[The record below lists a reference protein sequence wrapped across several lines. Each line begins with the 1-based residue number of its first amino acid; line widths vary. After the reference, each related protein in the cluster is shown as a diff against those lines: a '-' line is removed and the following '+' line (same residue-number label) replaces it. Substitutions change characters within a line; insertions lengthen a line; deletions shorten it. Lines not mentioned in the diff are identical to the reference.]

1 MRTRFSIVST
11 RRYSRSERKQP
22 PAGGNTVNDG
32 SAGLGY
38 AIGVGTAAGVDP
50 ARFKAFEAGGFVDEF
65 DEFARLFRAGH
76 GRGDGGAAGVDGDA
90 VAPGSSHRQG
100 ATPSTTGVP
109 AWAMRLASE
118 PPPASTQPASKPSRR
133 AASLMSSTSS
143 RVFSVQGMAGETE
156 ARRASTVMPSPQF
169 MAASLIG

>member
-1 MRTRFSIVST
+1 M
-11 RRYSRSERKQP
+11 EAA
-22 PAGGNTVNDG
+22 AGRGNTVNDG

-50 ARFKAFEAGGFVDEF
+50 ARFKAFEAGGFE
-65 DEFARLFRAGH
+65 A
-76 GRGDGGAAGVDGDA
+76 
-90 VAPGSSHRQG
+90 
-100 ATPSTTGVP
+100 
-109 AWAMRLASE
+109 
-118 PPPASTQPASKPSRR
+118 
-133 AASLMSSTSS
+133 LMSSTSS

>member
-90 VAPGSSHRQG
+90 VAPVHGGELDRVGGVRVLTPPYHTTHR
-100 ATPSTTGVP
+100 TDP
-109 AWAMRLASE
+109 
-118 PPPASTQPASKPSRR
+118 
-133 AASLMSSTSS
+133 
-143 RVFSVQGMAGETE
+143 
-156 ARRASTVMPSPQF
+156 
-169 MAASLIG
+169 

>member
-50 ARFKAFEAGGFVDEF
+50 ARFKAFEAG
-65 DEFARLFRAGH
+65 
-76 GRGDGGAAGVDGDA
+76 VDGDA
-90 VAPGSSHRQG
+90 LAPVHGGELDRVGGVRVLTPPYHTTHR
-100 ATPSTTGVP
+100 TDP
-109 AWAMRLASE
+109 
-118 PPPASTQPASKPSRR
+118 
-133 AASLMSSTSS
+133 
-143 RVFSVQGMAGETE
+143 
-156 ARRASTVMPSPQF
+156 
-169 MAASLIG
+169 

>member
-1 MRTRFSIVST
+1 MTCFDLFFLEKGQEAREHAHAVFDRVDAEVFAFGVEAATGR
-11 RRYSRSERKQP
+11 
-22 PAGGNTVNDG
+22 GNTVNDG

-50 ARFKAFEAGGFVDEF
+50 ARFKAFEG
-65 DEFARLFRAGH
+65 
-76 GRGDGGAAGVDGDA
+76 
-90 VAPGSSHRQG
+90 
-100 ATPSTTGVP
+100 
-109 AWAMRLASE
+109 
-118 PPPASTQPASKPSRR
+118 

-143 RVFSVQGMAGETE
+143 RVFSVQGMAGEME